1 MIKIT
6 FIDHS
11 NVRRDVEVAEG
22 LSLMEAAVQNLV
34 PGIDG
39 DCGGC
44 CACGTCH
51 VHVAPEFLDRLPP
64 MEGTENEMLGLV
76 GTRDVNSRL
85 GCQIKASQALD
96 GLVVHTPLGQH

>member
-11 NVRRDVEVAEG
+11 SVRRDVEVVEG
-22 LSLMEAAVQNLV
+22 LSVMEAAVQNLI

-51 VHVAPEFLDRLPP
+51 IHVNPEFLDRLPP
-64 MEGTENEMLGLV
+64 MGEVENEMLGLV
-76 GTRDVNSRL
+76 GTRDEYSRL
-85 GCQIKASQALD
+85 GCQVKASQALD

>member
-11 NVRRDVEVAEG
+11 NVSRDVEVPEG

-51 VHVAPEFLDRLPP
+51 IHVAPEFLDRMPP
-64 MEGTENEMLGLV
+64 MEEMENEMLGLV
-76 GTRDVNSRL
+76 GTRDKQSRL
-85 GCQIKASQALD
+85 GCQVKASQALD

>member
-11 NVRRDVEVAEG
+11 NVSRDVDVVEG

-51 VHVAPEFLDRLPP
+51 IHVAAEFLDRMPP
-64 MEGTENEMLGLV
+64 MEEMENEMLGLV
-76 GTRDVNSRL
+76 GTRDANSRL
-85 GCQIKASQALD
+85 GCQVKASQALD

>member
-6 FIDHS
+6 FVDHS
-11 NVRRDVEVAEG
+11 NVRRDVEVPEG

-51 VHVAPEFLDRLPP
+51 VHVAPEFVDRLPP
-64 MEGTENEMLGLV
+64 MDEMENEMLGLV
-76 GTRDVNSRL
+76 GTRDKQSRL
-85 GCQIKASQALD
+85 GCQVKASQALD
-96 GLVVHTPLGQH
+96 GLVVHTPIGQH